1 MTRSFYCAALFS
13 CLLITSCSSS
23 SKIVE
28 AVESEPDKIT
38 RFTFLQMND
47 VYEISPL
54 ENGKV
59 GGLARVANIRKR
71 LLSENPSTYTVMA
84 GDFVN
89 PSLIA
94 TLKLDGERIK
104 GRHMIDVLNIAGLD
118 LAAFGNHEF
127 DLKESELQQRI
138 DESEFDWIGGN
149 IFKASESG
157 KVPFKKLGSDLP
169 EYLILDMPDSD
180 KKIGIFSAC
189 LAMNR
194 VEYVHYDDVETSV
207 ESAIQAL
214 ESQVDIVVGLTHL
227 SIEDDL
233 ALAEKFPQIDLI
245 MGGHEHHNMIHRS
258 GNAVVAKADG
268 NAKTVYVHRLSLNET
283 TGELRIDSELV
294 QVDETIQDEPA
305 TAKAISKWNAI
316 AERSFAE
323 MGFVPE
329 EIVSEFSTPMDATE
343 SLLRFRPAPFGQ
355 LLARAMSAASKTAEA
370 AILNS
375 GSVRVDDTLEGN
387 FTQYDVMRALPFG
400 GALTEIEISGEL
412 LMKVLEVGWSNT
424 GSGGYLQW
432 DRIDREE
439 DVFTI
444 NNEKIDP
451 NRSYKIITTD
461 FLLTGLESNL
471 DFFKKDNPGISNVVE
486 AVESDKD
493 DLRNDIRSALIHYLK
508 NGGI

>member
-1 MTRSFYCAALFS
+1 MTRSYFCAAFICCLFLS
-13 CLLITSCSSS
+13 SCSNS

-28 AVESEPDKIT
+28 PVASEPDKIT
-38 RFTFLQMND
+38 RFTFLQLND
-47 VYEISPL
+47 VYEVSPL

-71 LLSENPSTYTVMA
+71 LLGEDPNTYTVMA
-84 GDFVN
+84 GDFIN

-104 GRHMIDVLNIAGLD
+104 GRHMIDVLNTVGLD

-127 DLKESELQQRI
+127 DLKENELQERI
-138 DESEFDWIGGN
+138 NESNFDWIGGN
-149 IFKASESG
+149 IYRVGESG
-157 KVPFKKLGSDLP
+157 KEAFKKSGKELP
-169 EYLILDMPDSD
+169 EYIVLDIPGSD

-194 VEYVHYDDVETSV
+194 VDYVHYDDVEESV
-207 ESAIQAL
+207 EAAIQAL
-214 ESQVDIVVGLTHL
+214 ESQVDVLVGLTHL
-227 SIEDDL
+227 SIDSDL
-233 ALAEKFPQIDLI
+233 SLAKKFPQIDLI
-245 MGGHEHHNMIHRS
+245 MGGHEHNNMIHKV
-258 GNAVVAKADG
+258 GDAVVAKADG
-268 NAKTVYVHRLSLNET
+268 NAKTVYVHRLKINES
-283 TGELRIDSELV
+283 TGELAIDSELV
-294 QVDETIQDEPA
+294 QVDETIQEEPA
-305 TAKAISKWNAI
+305 TAKVVSKWNAI

-343 SLLRFRPAPFGQ
+343 SMLRFRPAPFGQ
-355 LLARAMSAASKTAEA
+355 LLARSMSAASEDAEA

-412 LMKVLEVGWSNT
+412 LNKVLEVGWNNT

-432 DRIDREE
+432 DRIDR
-439 DVFTI
+439 DGDRFVI
-444 NNEKIDP
+444 NSDEIDP

-471 DFFKKDNPGISNVVE
+471 DFFKKDNPGIKAVVE
-486 AVESDKD
+486 ANESDKND
-493 DLRNDIRSALIHYLK
+493 RRNDIRSALIHYLK